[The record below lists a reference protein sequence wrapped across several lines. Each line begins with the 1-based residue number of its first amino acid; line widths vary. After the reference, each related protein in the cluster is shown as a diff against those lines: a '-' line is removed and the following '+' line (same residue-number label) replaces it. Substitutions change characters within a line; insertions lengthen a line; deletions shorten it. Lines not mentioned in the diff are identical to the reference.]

1 MNLKVLRV
9 AAAVE
14 AVSVLILFGN
24 LLTVHARPVTAL
36 GGPTHG
42 TAYLVTIVAT
52 FALTVAGAAGAARA
66 LAFVPGVGGML
77 VLNWLRRHPEAVKPP
92 AGDPVA

>member
-1 MNLKVLRV
+1 MNIKVLRV

-14 AVSVLILFGN
+14 AASILILFVN
-24 LLTVHARPVTAL
+24 LFTIHAKAITSL

-42 TAYLVTIVAT
+42 TAYLITIVST
-52 FALTVAGAAGAARA
+52 FSLTVAGAAGAARG

-77 VLNWLRRHPEAVKPP
+77 VLNWLRRHPEAVKAP
-92 AGDPVA
+92 AKDPVG